1 VLTRCFLDEIC
12 RSNGFEPREIDPSLL
27 AAFAKYDWPGN
38 VRELKNTLESLVVL
52 SGRTTLMADDLP
64 EKFFR
69 EPKVAGASADNGE
82 GKKGDLNLS
91 DLSKATILKALEA
104 CRGNRTEA
112 AKQLGIS
119 RRTLH
124 RRLNEFG
131 LRE

>member
-1 VLTRCFLDEIC
+1 
-12 RSNGFEPREIDPSLL
+12 
-27 AAFAKYDWPGN
+27 

-52 SGRTTLMADDLP
+52 SGRTTLTADDLP

-69 EPKVAGASADNGE
+69 DLSSDDGE
-82 GKKGDLNLS
+82 GTTSPEGKEADLNLK
-91 DLSKATILKALEA
+91 DLSKQTILKALEA

-112 AKQLGIS
+112 ARQLGIS

-131 LRE
+131 LRD

>member
-1 VLTRCFLDEIC
+1 MLT
-12 RSNGFEPREIDPSLL
+12 G
-27 AAFAKYDWPGN
+27 
-38 VRELKNTLESLVVL
+38 
-52 SGRTTLMADDLP
+52 DDLP

-69 EPKVAGASADNGE
+69 ESAGPHNGDHI
-82 GKKGDLNLS
+82 GTPARHDSKDPDLNLK
-91 DLSKATILKALEA
+91 DLSKQTILKALES

-131 LRE
+131 PRDLCATAPRGSPPPKRPGIMGGTISPPRP

>member
-1 VLTRCFLDEIC
+1 MFQGDGEDGGEDGGGDE
-12 RSNGFEPREIDPSLL
+12 NG
-27 AAFAKYDWPGN
+27 
-38 VRELKNTLESLVVL
+38 
-52 SGRTTLMADDLP
+52 
-64 EKFFR
+64 
-69 EPKVAGASADNGE
+69 
-82 GKKGDLNLS
+82 LNLTH
-91 DLSKATILKALEA
+91 LSKQTILKALES

>member
-1 VLTRCFLDEIC
+1 MLTAE
-12 RSNGFEPREIDPSLL
+12 
-27 AAFAKYDWPGN
+27 
-38 VRELKNTLESLVVL
+38 
-52 SGRTTLMADDLP
+52 DLP

-69 EPKVAGASADNGE
+69 DPQGGGHNGDKHHGE
-82 GKKGDLNLS
+82 VGESDLNLK
-91 DLSKATILKALEA
+91 DLSKQTILKALES